1 LGRLIRDGALT
12 ELVLVNEQVIL
23 EDGYGSELLGR
34 ALRQNCTLTSLSLH
48 CMCLGDEAAVGS
60 TVISCLTAHPS
71 LRKVDV
77 SFNSLD
83 EPVEAPFGA
92 ALFALVAANTPVL
105 QDLRVMHCWLTDRA
119 LGPLF
124 EALPRNTHLR
134 TLMCEYNGMS
144 QAFARDRL
152 LPAVRAN
159 TSLRVLVAV
168 EGCENLPH
176 AREAQALVA
185 RRAAALN

>member
-1 LGRLIRDGALT
+1 
-12 ELVLVNEQVIL
+12 
-23 EDGYGSELLGR
+23 
-34 ALRQNCTLTSLSLH
+34 
-48 CMCLGDEAAVGS
+48 MCLGDEAAVGS

-83 EPVEAPFGA
+83 EAVEAPFGA

-105 QDLRVMHCWLTDRA
+105 QDLRVAFCWLTDRA

-168 EGCENLPH
+168 GGRENLPH
-176 AREAQALVA
+176 AREAEALVA